1 MINVRARMRRER
13 KPAQIDMAPMLD
25 MVFILLI
32 FFLVTTTFVR
42 ESGVEVERPSALT
55 AEEVG
60 QSGLRLGIDAE
71 GHIFV
76 DGHQIDLR
84 TIRAV
89 SERFLAQNPDG
100 SIVIVADRQVATGLT
115 IKVLDQCRL
124 AGAPRIAV
132 ATESPASGR

>member
-1 MINVRARMRRER
+1 MINVRARLRRER

-42 ESGVEVERPSALT
+42 ESGVEVDRPSALT
-55 AEEVG
+55 ATEVG
-60 QSGLRLGIDAE
+60 ESGLRLGIDAR

-84 TIRAV
+84 AIRAV

-100 SIVIVADRQVATGLT
+100 SIVIVVDRKVATGLT
-115 IKVLDQCRL
+115 IKVLDQCRM
-124 AGAPRIAV
+124 AGAQRIAV
-132 ATESPASGR
+132 AAESPAAGR

>member
-1 MINVRARMRRER
+1 MINVRARLRRER

-32 FFLVTTTFVR
+32 FFLVTTSFVR
-42 ESGVEVERPSALT
+42 DSGVEVERPSAAT
-55 AEEVG
+55 AESVG
-60 QSGLRLGIDAE
+60 QSGLRFGIDVE
-71 GHIFV
+71 NHIFV

-89 SERFLAQNPDG
+89 SERFLAQNPEG
-100 SIVIVADRQVATGLT
+100 SIVIVVDKRVATGLT

-124 AGAPRIAV
+124 AGAQRIAV
-132 ATESPASGR
+132 AAEAEAGNR

>member
-1 MINVRARMRRER
+1 M
-13 KPAQIDMAPMLD
+13 D
-25 MVFILLI
+25 
-32 FFLVTTTFVR
+32 
-42 ESGVEVERPSALT
+42 VERPAALT

-60 QSGLRLGIDAE
+60 QSGLRFGIDLK

-76 DGHQIDLR
+76 DGQQIDLR

-124 AGAPRIAV
+124 AGASRIAV
-132 ATESPASGR
+132 AAETPSGGR

>member
-42 ESGVEVERPSALT
+42 ESGVEVNRPT
-55 AEEVG
+55 AQTAAIVG
-60 QSGLRLGIDAE
+60 QSGLRFGIDVK

-84 TIRAV
+84 SIRAV

-115 IKVLDQCRL
+115 IKVLDQCRI
-124 AGAPRIAV
+124 AGAQRIAV
-132 ATESPASGR
+132 AAEAPAGDR